1 MITEF
6 MFRSIQECATE
17 PVTMFLWVDKRN
29 RHGHMYGEAR
39 AHVLLYGSSCA
50 AHREQKMYTR
60 DGGAGSVAGDATEDG
75 RDGQMDVRLS
85 KGGGA

>member
-1 MITEF
+1 
-6 MFRSIQECATE
+6 
-17 PVTMFLWVDKRN
+17 
-29 RHGHMYGEAR
+29 MYGEAR
-39 AHVLLYGSSCA
+39 AHVLVYGSSCA